1 MKIVFILS
9 GLFVY
14 LLLSNHLVV
23 AATKPPG
30 VGGVLPEINLSVPQ
44 DPENQRYLGLS
55 GEGQFTIPQIKADVV
70 LVEFFSMYCPYCQGE
85 APNLNKLYDKIEKN
99 SNFKNRIK
107 LIGIGVGNSAYE
119 VSIFRKKYNINFPLF
134 PDADFSIHK
143 TIGEVRT
150 PYFIGVRIMK
160 DGSHSIIY
168 SKLGGI
174 GDVDK
179 FLSLILRLS
188 GI

>member
-1 MKIVFILS
+1 MKNVSIFSVLFYLFLFPCMVFAGAEPPQTG
-9 GLFVY
+9 GL
-14 LLLSNHLVV
+14 
-23 AATKPPG
+23 
-30 VGGVLPEINLSVPQ
+30 LPEITLSVPQ
-44 DPENQRYLGLS
+44 DPENQRYIGLS

-70 LVEFFSMYCPYCQGE
+70 LVEFFSMYCPYCQIE
-85 APNLNKLYDKIEKN
+85 APIVNKLYGNIEKN
-99 SNFKNRIK
+99 NNLKNRIK

-119 VSIFRKKYNINFPLF
+119 VSIFRKKYEINFPLF
-134 PDADFSIHK
+134 PDGDFSIHK

-150 PYFIGVRIMK
+150 PYFIGIRIMK

-188 GI
+188 EI

>member
-1 MKIVFILS
+1 MKKVSIFSVL
-9 GLFVY
+9 VY
-14 LLLSNHLVV
+14 LFLSTGTVF
-23 AATKPPG
+23 AATEPPQT
-30 VGGVLPEINLSVPQ
+30 GGLLPEITLSVPQ
-44 DPENQRYLGLS
+44 EPENQKYLGLS
-55 GEGQFTIPQIKADVV
+55 GEGQFAIPQVEADVV
-70 LVEFFSMYCPYCQGE
+70 LVEFFSMYCPYCQAE
-85 APNLNKLYDKIEKN
+85 APTVNKLYNIIEKN
-99 SNFKNRIK
+99 NNLKNRIK
-107 LIGIGVGNSAYE
+107 LIGIGVGNSPYE
-119 VSIFRKKYNINFPLF
+119 ISIFRKKYEIKFPLF

-168 SKLGGI
+168 SKVGGI

>member
-1 MKIVFILS
+1 MKKVFILP
-9 GLFVY
+9 GLFVT
-14 LLLSNHLVV
+14 LFLSSYLVV

-30 VGGVLPEINLSVPQ
+30 VGGVLPETILSVPPK
-44 DPENQRYLGLS
+44 PEHQKYLGLA
-55 GEGQFTIPQIKADVV
+55 GEGRFIIPQIKADVV
-70 LVEFFSMYCPYCQGE
+70 LVEFFSMYCPYCQNE
-85 APNLNKLYDKIEKN
+85 APIVNKLYSNIEKN
-99 SNFKNRIK
+99 SNLKNRIK

-119 VSIFRKKYNINFPLF
+119 VSIFRKKYEINFPLF

-143 TIGEVRT
+143 IIGEVRT

-160 DGSHSIIY
+160 DGSHNIIY

-174 GDVDK
+174 GDVDQ

-188 GI
+188 EI

>member
-1 MKIVFILS
+1 MKKILILP

-14 LLLSNHLVV
+14 LLLSNYFVA

-30 VGGVLPEINLSVPQ
+30 VGGVLPEINLSVPKESAYQ
-44 DPENQRYLGLS
+44 EYLGLVS
-55 GEGQFTIPQIKADVV
+55 KSQLTIPQIKADVV
-70 LVEFFSMYCPYCQGE
+70 LVEFFSMYCPYCQNE
-85 APNLNKLYDKIEKN
+85 APTVNKLYSNIEKN
-99 SNFKNRIK
+99 NNLKNRIK
-107 LIGIGVGNSAYE
+107 IIGIGVGNSAYE

-143 TIGEVRT
+143 ILGEVRT

-179 FLSLILRLS
+179 FLSLILDLS
-188 GI
+188 EL

>member
-1 MKIVFILS
+1 MKKVLILS

-14 LLLSNHLVV
+14 LLLSSDLVV

-119 VSIFRKKYNINFPLF
+119 VSIFSKKYNINFPLF

>member
-1 MKIVFILS
+1 MKKVFILS

-14 LLLSNHLVV
+14 LLLSNYLVV

-30 VGGVLPEINLSVPQ
+30 VGGVLPEINLSVSKESAYQ
-44 DPENQRYLGLS
+44 EYLGLVS
-55 GEGQFTIPQIKADVV
+55 KSQFTIPQIKADIV
-70 LVEFFSMYCPYCQGE
+70 LVEFFSMYCPYCQNE
-85 APNLNKLYDKIEKN
+85 APTVNKLYSNIEKN
-99 SNFKNRIK
+99 NNLKNRIK

-119 VSIFRKKYNINFPLF
+119 VSIFRKKYEINFPLF

-168 SKLGGI
+168 SKPGGI

-188 GI
+188 EL

>member
-1 MKIVFILS
+1 MKKILILP

-14 LLLSNHLVV
+14 LLLSNYFVA

-30 VGGVLPEINLSVPQ
+30 VGGVLPEINLSVPKESAYQ
-44 DPENQRYLGLS
+44 EYLGLVS
-55 GEGQFTIPQIKADVV
+55 KGQFTIPQIKADVV
-70 LVEFFSMYCPYCQGE
+70 LVEFFSMYCPYCQNE
-85 APNLNKLYDKIEKN
+85 APTVNKLYNKIEKN
-99 SNFKNRIK
+99 SNLKNRIK

-119 VSIFRKKYNINFPLF
+119 VSIFRKKYEINFPLF

-143 TIGEVRT
+143 ILGEVRT